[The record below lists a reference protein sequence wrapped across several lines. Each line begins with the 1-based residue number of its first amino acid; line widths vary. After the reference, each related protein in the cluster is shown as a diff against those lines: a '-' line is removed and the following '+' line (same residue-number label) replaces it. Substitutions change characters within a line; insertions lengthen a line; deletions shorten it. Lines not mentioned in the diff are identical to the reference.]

1 MAQLG
6 HRDALE
12 VDPDVADRYPGRI
25 QRGDHLRQAIEP
37 SGCPS
42 APARLDPGAH
52 RFELVAIQGVAEP
65 RPPGHASADI

>member
-42 APARLDPGAH
+42 APAR
-52 RFELVAIQGVAEP
+52 FELVAIQGVAEP